1 MLGLTVHSDIV
12 FNMAAGL
19 ILIWRHVRITQ
30 SRRILSVPIP
40 PMPLRLTKWMMEGD
54 DLSLFGGSL
63 HRCGLGSR
71 RLACTLAGL
80 SYSWLSKRF
89 EEWKAEKAEKEL
101 LTNFDTNAPLV
112 SSKSA
117 PNASASK
124 TTKKTKKK
132 KNKNASTSKNGTG
145 VTEMTEKLS
154 SDNMPTTKESSDSDS
169 ESTTD
174 EKTDTRRHEEG
185 TSKALNGMDDI
196 ERRGISSPEVIR
208 SAKATGKSMSPIDEN
223 SIETQS
229 GDIAARLSELDI
241 LAKYKPKVWIF
252 DDAGQLSV
260 EDFLVQRYGE
270 VLESDDKLIIID

>member
-1 MLGLTVHSDIV
+1 
-12 FNMAAGL
+12 
-19 ILIWRHVRITQ
+19 
-30 SRRILSVPIP
+30 
-40 PMPLRLTKWMMEGD
+40 MMEGD
-54 DLSLFGGSL
+54 DLGTFGGSL

-101 LTNFDTNAPLV
+101 LTNFDTSAPLV

-117 PNASASK
+117 TNASAGK
-124 TTKKTKKK
+124 MTKKTKKK
-132 KNKNASTSKNGTG
+132 KNKNASTSKNGTN
-145 VTEMTEKLS
+145 VTEKAEKLS
-154 SDNMPTTKESSDSDS
+154 SENMPTTKEHSDSDS

-185 TSKALNGMDDI
+185 SSKALNGMDD
-196 ERRGISSPEVIR
+196 RRGLSSTEVV
-208 SAKATGKSMSPIDEN
+208 SFAKSTGKSMMPVDEN
-223 SIETQS
+223 SIETHS
-229 GDIAARLSELDI
+229 GDIAARLSELEI
-241 LAKYKPKVWIF
+241 LAKYKSKVCIF

-260 EDFLVQRYGE
+260 EDFLVQRYRE